1 MKNLANNHKDN
12 KVKKWANGLCDA
24 WMKFKIETITNF
36 PIDKKESKKSPK
48 KESKKSPKK
57 ESSDD
62 VVPETIPSLEELV
75 VILKSA
81 HKQVLDKP
89 KRSEIKVALGMLV
102 DNVNITVETLKATG
116 LGKIVKR
123 LSKHNDPK
131 VSKWSGRLM
140 QNFIDQFSPPVAE
153 ATASDAATKNA
164 TVVVPVVVPVVA
176 PVVDAVVDA
185 VVSGEAVAPEV
196 VAEEVV
202 AEEVVA
208 EEVVAGEVV
217 VVPVV
222 AKSEFVPTEDKA
234 DDESTIVDEVVADD
248 GGAEE
253 LDALKNEADMSIEE
267 LRAMYG
273 Q

>member
-1 MKNLANNHKDN
+1 
-12 KVKKWANGLCDA
+12 
-24 WMKFKIETITNF
+24 
-36 PIDKKESKKSPK
+36 
-48 KESKKSPKK
+48 
-57 ESSDD
+57 
-62 VVPETIPSLEELV
+62 LV
-75 VILKSA
+75 N
-81 HKQVLDKP
+81 
-89 KRSEIKVALGMLV
+89 
-102 DNVNITVETLKATG
+102 NVNITVETLKATG

-176 PVVDAVVDA
+176 PVVDAVVA
-185 VVSGEAVAPEV
+185 GEAVAPEVVAPEV

-208 EEVVAGEVV
+208 EEVVAEEVV

-222 AKSEFVPTEDKA
+222 EKSEFVPTEDKA
-234 DDESTIVDEVVADD
+234 DDESTIVDEVVAED